1 MGMKRMFTAWI
12 HPKNAPKLSTLQLN
26 IDRSGGKNFKIIH
39 YKI

>member
-26 IDRSGGKNFKIIH
+26 IDRSEGKNFKIIH
-39 YKI
+39 NEI